1 MDLLIKSLNEP
12 GNQIKP
18 SSGRVFSFILNLKKR
33 DETSSA
39 HPRVFTR
46 ESDSPD
52 RQRKKIILVSLVD
65 EDLLAAL
72 GAPIAH
78 EVIH

>member
-39 HPRVFTR
+39 HSRAFTR
-46 ESDSPD
+46 ESESPD
-52 RQRKKIILVSLVD
+52 RQQKNIILVFLAD